1 MDIKNVAMVQFIG
14 LMLILGLAAAIPKYE
29 GKQKAYVEKSQ
40 WSRAYLNENKTQ
52 LNEPQTA
59 STKDRL
65 ERLGYTTGYG
75 SLNGYPGGTGL
86 SAYNPI
92 KLDLGG
98 VVLGTLVGI
107 GAIILI
113 PKILSAFHG
122 GYGGYGRS
130 EYSVNNSRIAHLNYV
145 YAGDDQNDLASISSM
160 INKIDDVL
168 GQNNI
173 DSTSCMQ
180 RAVCGYVRSTE
191 KNLKTGISDQMD
203 EFIHMLSENSL
214 VDYLL
219 DGTAI
224 KEALEHGKEVNS
236 RPCEELYES
245 CPLDG
250 ASATNIIMKLLPKKS
265 KSTKSKSAD
274 TNQTNN

>member
-1 MDIKNVAMVQFIG
+1 MDIKLFAMLQLIV
-14 LMLILGLAAAIPKYE
+14 LMSLLCLAAAIPKYE
-29 GKQKAYVEKSQ
+29 SNQKAYAEKSQ

-130 EYSVNNSRIAHLNYV
+130 
-145 YAGDDQNDLASISSM
+145 DDQNDLASISSM

-191 KNLKTGISDQMD
+191 KNMKTGISDQMD

-224 KEALEHGKEVNS
+224 KEALEHGKELNS
-236 RPCEELYES
+236 RPCEELYQS
-245 CPLDG
+245 CPLDST
-250 ASATNIIMKLLPKKS
+250 SATNILMKLLPKKS
-265 KSTKSKSAD
+265 KNTKSKSAD
-274 TNQTNN
+274 TNDQ

>member
-1 MDIKNVAMVQFIG
+1 MDTKYQAH
-14 LMLILGLAAAIPKYE
+14 LKLTCILLVLSLAEAIPKLDNKPKPY
-29 GKQKAYVEKSQ
+29 SDNTQ
-40 WSRAYLNENKTQ
+40 WSRAYPNENRTQ
-52 LNEPQTA
+52 LKEPETA

-75 SLNGYPGGTGL
+75 SLNGYPSSSGL

-130 EYSVNNSRIAHLNYV
+130 E
-145 YAGDDQNDLASISSM
+145 DDNDLASLSSM
-160 INKIDDVL
+160 INKIDNVL

-180 RAVCGYVRSTE
+180 RAVCGYIRSTE
-191 KNLKTGISDQMD
+191 NNIKSGVSDQMD
-203 EFIHMLSENSL
+203 EFIHMLSGNSL

-224 KEALEHGKEVNS
+224 KEALDHGKETNDRS
-236 RPCEELYES
+236 CEELYVS
-245 CPLDG
+245 CPLNSK
-250 ASATNIIMKLLPKKS
+250 SATNILMKLLPKKQ
-265 KSTKSKSAD
+265 KPTKLKSAGNED
-274 TNQTNN
+274 ES

>member
-1 MDIKNVAMVQFIG
+1 MDIKYVISLKLICAMLLLSF
-14 LMLILGLAAAIPKYE
+14 AEAIPKYD
-29 GKQKAYVEKSQ
+29 GNQKAYVEKSQ
-40 WSRAYLNENKTQ
+40 WNRAYLNENKTQ

-65 ERLGYTTGYG
+65 ERLGFGTGYG

-113 PKILSAFHG
+113 PKLLSAFHG

-130 EYSVNNSRIAHLNYV
+130 
-145 YAGDDQNDLASISSM
+145 DDQNDLASISNM

-191 KNLKTGISDQMD
+191 NNMKSGISDQMD

-224 KEALEHGKEVNS
+224 KEALEHGKELNN
-236 RPCEELYES
+236 RPCEELYAS
-245 CPLDG
+245 CPLDS
-250 ASATNIIMKLLPKKS
+250 ASATNILMKLLPKKS
-265 KSTKSKSAD
+265 KTTKSKSAD
-274 TNQTNN
+274 AKE

>member
-1 MDIKNVAMVQFIG
+1 MNVNCVVILQILCMMV
-14 LMLILGLAAAIPKYE
+14 ILSNTNAIPKYDE
-29 GKQKAYVEKSQ
+29 GQKFNSEKIQRNRS
-40 WSRAYLNENKTQ
+40 YYNENKTQ

-130 EYSVNNSRIAHLNYV
+130 E
-145 YAGDDQNDLASISSM
+145 DNDLTSLSTMIS
-160 INKIDDVL
+160 KIDDVL
-168 GQNNI
+168 SQNNI

-180 RAVCGYVRSTE
+180 RTVCGYVRSTE
-191 KNLKTGISDQMD
+191 YNMKGGTSDQMD
-203 EFIHMLSENSL
+203 EFIHMLSENVL

-224 KEALEHGKEVNS
+224 KEALEIGKRENDK
-236 RPCEELYES
+236 PCEEVYS
-245 CPLDG
+245 NCPLDSKS
-250 ASATNIIMKLLPKKS
+250 ASNILLKLLPKKNS
-265 KSTKSKSAD
+265 HGKRTPAVLFGEKKA
-274 TNQTNN
+274 

>member
-1 MDIKNVAMVQFIG
+1 MDTKYQAP
-14 LMLILGLAAAIPKYE
+14 LKLTCILLVLSLAEAIPKLDNKPKPYSDN
-29 GKQKAYVEKSQ
+29 AQ
-40 WSRAYLNENKTQ
+40 WSRAYPNENRTQ
-52 LNEPQTA
+52 LKEPETA

-75 SLNGYPGGTGL
+75 SLNGYPSSSGL

-122 GYGGYGRS
+122 GYGGYGR
-130 EYSVNNSRIAHLNYV
+130 E
-145 YAGDDQNDLASISSM
+145 DDNDLASLSSM
-160 INKIDDVL
+160 INKIDNVL

-180 RAVCGYVRSTE
+180 RAVCGYIRSTE
-191 KNLKTGISDQMD
+191 NNIKSGVSDQMD
-203 EFIHMLSENSL
+203 EFIHMLS
-214 VDYLL
+214 
-219 DGTAI
+219 G
-224 KEALEHGKEVNS
+224 
-236 RPCEELYES
+236 
-245 CPLDG
+245 
-250 ASATNIIMKLLPKKS
+250 
-265 KSTKSKSAD
+265 
-274 TNQTNN
+274 

>member
-1 MDIKNVAMVQFIG
+1 MDIKYVVLLQLIG
-14 LMLILGLAAAIPKYE
+14 TMLLLSFAEAIPKYE
-29 GKQKAYVEKSQ
+29 GNQKAYVEKSQ
-40 WSRAYLNENKTQ
+40 WNRAYLNENKTQ

-65 ERLGYTTGYG
+65 ERLGFGTGYG

-113 PKILSAFHG
+113 PKLLSAFHG

-130 EYSVNNSRIAHLNYV
+130 
-145 YAGDDQNDLASISSM
+145 DDQNDLTSISNM

-180 RAVCGYVRSTE
+180 RAVCGYIRSTE
-191 KNLKTGISDQMD
+191 NNMKSGVSDQMD

-224 KEALEHGKEVNS
+224 KEALEHGKELNN
-236 RPCEELYES
+236 RPCEELYVS
-245 CPLDG
+245 CPLDS
-250 ASATNIIMKLLPKKS
+250 ASATNILMKLLPKKS
-265 KSTKSKSAD
+265 KTLKSKSTD
-274 TNQTNN
+274 TKA

>member
-1 MDIKNVAMVQFIG
+1 MDIKTVTLLQLVGAMLVLSLVQG
-14 LMLILGLAAAIPKYE
+14 IPKYE
-29 GKQKAYVEKSQ
+29 SKQKAYIDKAQ
-40 WSRAYLNENKTQ
+40 WSRSYQNENKTHLQ
-52 LNEPQTA
+52 EPQTA

-130 EYSVNNSRIAHLNYV
+130 EDES
-145 YAGDDQNDLASISSM
+145 DMASLSSM

-180 RAVCGYVRSTE
+180 RAVCSYIRSTE
-191 KNLKTGISDQMD
+191 SNMKAGASDQMD
-203 EFIHMLSENSL
+203 EFIHMLAENSL

-219 DGTAI
+219 DGSAI
-224 KEALEHGKEVNS
+224 KEALEHGKEIDNK
-236 RPCEELYES
+236 PCEELYVS
-245 CPLDG
+245 CPLDS
-250 ASATNIIMKLLPKKS
+250 ASATNILMKLLPKKS
-265 KSTKSKSAD
+265 KMVKSKGSD
-274 TNQTNN
+274 TKA